1 MCDPILVTL
10 LKMQPHYS
18 QSSRENATRSSGTS
32 PLASYTE
39 VSVPPPPHPRAV
51 TYINFKVHCHTKSMV
66 HIIIDQQIAYGCET
80 DQMAEFHFVLTL
92 V

>member
-1 MCDPILVTL
+1 
-10 LKMQPHYS
+10 
-18 QSSRENATRSSGTS
+18 
-32 PLASYTE
+32 
-39 VSVPPPPHPRAV
+39 
-51 TYINFKVHCHTKSMV
+51 MV